1 MDRECFAHALAIH
14 HVSCAGRLGE
24 SSLPALPPMITP
36 KPFQQTYI
44 GNVLTLFRGAKSHL
58 DEVTSD
64 CERRRVFA
72 YNGACLLKAPTGAG
86 KTLIAGTVA
95 EQFSKEEKLVWLWFA
110 PFRGLV
116 GQAAMSLRDHHP
128 GLRVRDLTTDRRAA
142 GTLSGDTFVLTW
154 ASVVARS
161 ADARKVHTPGEQL
174 ATMGELLADLRGMGF
189 RIGVIIDEA
198 HHGIGAKTQ
207 SVEFFRDVLKPDYC
221 LMVTAT
227 PDDADA
233 EHFTKAAA
241 IKDLHRVTVSRE
253 EAVEAG
259 LVKEGVRSIAY
270 LSPPD
275 QAVLADFEA
284 AALQDACT
292 MHARIKRELAEA
304 KIGLVPLLMVQVGKD
319 KQAIEEAKRGLMA
332 LGFSEGSIMVHTA
345 EEPDEDFLSMAH
357 DETKEVLIFKMA
369 AALGFDAPR
378 AFCMVSMRPVR
389 DADFG
394 TQLIGRILRVH
405 QRLQG
410 RELPPVLRHGY
421 LFLAD
426 HDSQAGIST
435 AAEKINQLRSQ
446 LTATSPFVMLTRIG
460 GEPNLQLISNNQPTL
475 FPAAAE
481 ETGTAGRISMTDGET
496 SISPEDSKARSQG
509 LLDLLDALTAKA
521 RGTVEAVTSAEPAP
535 GVHRYALKPGMP
547 LRFLTQEL
555 PFDILEHLLS
565 CMEQQVAFSDRTLLT
580 ALAKDVQIIRVEKTH
595 LAATAQEEQRSII
608 QARIDLD
615 KAERQAQQLLLRQ
628 QYLSPKDLQDHL
640 LKRLAQEF
648 VSHGM
653 SEVAEDEERLE
664 AALSLILV
672 RFPGLLKEVEKT
684 CAARF
689 SFTRETEP
697 LPGFIESVDALPP
710 SFKNV
715 YGVFPPDL
723 NDWEVEFA
731 KLLDNDPSGTVLWWH
746 RNPVKKKHSVAIV
759 RPDGGRFFPDFV
771 VGVKGR
777 GVAKDGILLIE
788 TKHAIGSVDSKI
800 KAVIEHKDYGKALM
814 IHWKDW
820 HDPKNRVAMTVV
832 HDPAT
837 DKNVLDAVFR
847 CASMPTY

>member
-1 MDRECFAHALAIH
+1 
-14 HVSCAGRLGE
+14 
-24 SSLPALPPMITP
+24 MITP

-64 CERRRVFA
+64 SERRRVFA

-110 PFRGLV
+110 PFKGLV
-116 GQAAMSLRDHHP
+116 GQAGMSLRDHHP

-142 GTLSGDTFVLTW
+142 GTESGDTFVLTW

-161 ADARKVHTPGEQL
+161 ADARKIRADHEQL
-174 ATMGELLADLRGMGF
+174 ASLDDLLPDLRGMGF

-207 SVEFFRDVLKPDYC
+207 SVEFFKEVLKPDYC

-233 EHFTKAAA
+233 EHFMKAAA

-304 KIGLVPLLMVQVGKD
+304 KIDLTPLLMVQVGKD
-319 KQAIEEAKRGLMA
+319 KQAIEEAKRGLLL
-332 LGFSEGSIMVHTA
+332 LGFSESAIMVHTA
-345 EEPDEDFLSMAH
+345 DEPDEDFLSMAH

-378 AFCMVSMRPVR
+378 AFCMVSMRSVR

-410 RELPPVLRHGY
+410 RELPPLLRHGY

-426 HDSQAGIST
+426 HESQAGISN

-460 GEPNLQLISNNQPTL
+460 GEPNLQLIRNNQPIL
-475 FPAAAE
+475 FPAVPG
-481 ETGTAGRISMTDGET
+481 ETGAKDNAVMPGGEAPA
-496 SISPEDSKARSQG
+496 SPEENKARSQG
-509 LLDLLDALTAKA
+509 LLDLLDALTTKELDEKEFA
-521 RGTVEAVTSAEPAP
+521 TSAEPAP
-535 GVHRYALKPGMP
+535 GVHRYPLRQGVP
-547 LRFLTQEL
+547 LRFLTQDL

-580 ALAKDVQIIRVEKTH
+580 ALAKDVQIIRVETTI
-595 LAATAQEEQRSII
+595 LSNAVREEERSII
-608 QARIDLD
+608 QARIDLE

-640 LKRLAQEF
+640 LKRLAEEF

-664 AALSLILV
+664 AALALILV
-672 RFPGLLKEVEKT
+672 KYPGLLKEVEKS

-697 LPGFIESVDALPP
+697 LPGFIESADPLAP

-715 YGVFPPDL
+715 YGVYPPDL
-723 NDWEVEFA
+723 NPWEVEFA
-731 KLLDNDPSGTVLWWH
+731 RLLDNDPSGTVLWWH

-777 GVAKDGILLIE
+777 AVAKDGILLIE

-800 KAVIEHKDYGKALM
+800 KAVIEHKEYGRALM

-820 HDPKNRVAMTVV
+820 HDSKNRIAMTVAY
-832 HDPAT
+832 DPAT

-847 CASMPTY
+847 CTSLPTY

>member
-1 MDRECFAHALAIH
+1 
-14 HVSCAGRLGE
+14 
-24 SSLPALPPMITP
+24 MITP

-44 GNVLTLFRGAKSHL
+44 GNLLGLFRAAKSL
-58 DEVTSD
+58 YDEVTSD
-64 CERRRVFA
+64 FERRRVFA

-95 EQFSKEEKLVWLWFA
+95 EEFSQEEKLVWLWFA
-110 PFRGLV
+110 PFKGLV

-128 GLRVRDLTTDRRAA
+128 GLRVRDLSTDRRAA
-142 GTLSGDTFVLTW
+142 GTHTGDTFVLTW

-161 ADARKVHTPGEQL
+161 ADARKLRTDNEQL
-174 ATMGELLADLRGMGF
+174 ASLDDFLADLRSAGF

-207 SVEFFRDVLKPDYC
+207 SVEFFRDVLQPDYT

-233 EHFTKAAA
+233 EHFMKAAA
-241 IKDLHRVTVSRE
+241 IKDLHRVQVSRE

-270 LSPPD
+270 ISPPD

-292 MHARIKRELAEA
+292 MHARIKQELAA
-304 KIGLVPLLMVQVGKD
+304 AGINLVPLLMVQAGSSESIKE
-319 KQAIEEAKRGLMA
+319 IRHGLLG
-332 LGFSEGSIMVHTA
+332 LGFSEETISTHTSD
-345 EEPDEDFLSMAH
+345 EPDENFLSLAH

-378 AFCMVSMRPVR
+378 AFCMVSMRPIKST
-389 DADFG
+389 DFG

-405 QRLQG
+405 KRLQG
-410 RELPPVLRHGY
+410 RELPPLLRHGY

-435 AAEKINQLRSQ
+435 AAEKINQLKSQ
-446 LTATSPFVMLTRIG
+446 LTQTSPFVMLTKVG
-460 GEPNLQLISNNQPTL
+460 GEPNLQLISNNQPIL
-475 FPAAAE
+475 FPSAPE
-481 ETGTAGRISMTDGET
+481 EVGAAGRSALPGEE
-496 SISPEDSKARSQG
+496 SASPDESKARSQG
-509 LLDLLDALTAKA
+509 LLDLLDALTAKTRA
-521 RGTVEAVTSAEPAP
+521 EIAPEAEAAP
-535 GVHRYALKPGMP
+535 GVHRYPLKQGMP

-555 PFDILEHLLS
+555 PLDILEHLLT
-565 CMEQQVAFSDRTLLT
+565 CMEQQVAFDNRALLT
-580 ALAKDVQIIRVEKTH
+580 ALAKDVQIIRIEKAH
-595 LAATAQEEQRSII
+595 FANAQEEQRSII
-608 QARIDLD
+608 QARIDLE
-615 KAERQAQQLLLRQ
+615 KAERQAQLMLMRQ
-628 QYLSPKDLQDHL
+628 TYLSPKELQDHL
-640 LKRLAQEF
+640 LKRLAEEF
-648 VSHGM
+648 VNHGL

-672 RFPGLLKEVEKT
+672 RYPALLKDVEKA
-684 CAARF
+684 CAAKF
-689 SFTRETEP
+689 SFTREAEP
-697 LPGFIESVDALPP
+697 LPGFVESLEPLSP

-715 YGVFPPDL
+715 YGVFPSDL
-723 NDWEVEFA
+723 NEWEVEFA
-731 KLLDNDPSGTVLWWH
+731 KLLDNDTSGTVLWWH

-771 VGVKGR
+771 VGVKNRTIG
-777 GVAKDGILLIE
+777 KDGIQLIE

-800 KAVIEHKDYGKALM
+800 KAVIEHKDYGRALM

-820 HDPKNRVAMTVV
+820 HDPKNRVAMTVTY
-832 HDPAT
+832 DPAT
-837 DKNVLDAVFR
+837 DKNLLDAVFR
-847 CASMPTY
+847 CAAMPTY

>member
-1 MDRECFAHALAIH
+1 
-14 HVSCAGRLGE
+14 
-24 SSLPALPPMITP
+24 MITP
-36 KPFQQTYI
+36 KPFQQIYI
-44 GNVLTLFRGAKSHL
+44 SNVLTLFRGAKSHL
-58 DEVTSD
+58 DEVTTD
-64 CERRRVFA
+64 FERRRVFA

-86 KTLIAGTVA
+86 KTLIAGSVA
-95 EQFSKEEKLVWLWFA
+95 EQLSKEEKVVWLWFA
-110 PFRGLV
+110 PFKGLV

-128 GLRVRDLTTDRRAA
+128 GLRVRDLSTDRRAG
-142 GTLSGDTFVLTW
+142 GTKSGDTFVLTW

-161 ADARKVHTPGEQL
+161 ADARKVHTPGEQHS
-174 ATMGELLADLRGMGF
+174 TMGELLADLRGMGF

-233 EHFTKAAA
+233 ERFTKAAA

-304 KIGLVPLLMVQVGKD
+304 KINLVPLMMVQVGKD
-319 KQAIEEAKRGLMA
+319 KQAIEEAKRGLHA
-332 LGFSEGSIMVHTA
+332 LGFSESSIMVHTA
-345 EEPDEDFLSMAH
+345 DEPDEDFLSMAH

-389 DADFG
+389 DSDFG

-410 RELPPVLRHGY
+410 CELPAVLRYGY

-426 HDSQAGIST
+426 HESQAGISN

-460 GEPNLQLISNNQPTL
+460 GESNLQLISNNQPIL
-475 FPAAAE
+475 FPAAPEPQGGKEAKKSGPSDEVQDSSE
-481 ETGTAGRISMTDGET
+481 E
-496 SISPEDSKARSQG
+496 SKARSQG

-521 RGTVEAVTSAEPAP
+521 RNEAEAAPSAEPEP
-535 GVHRYALKPGMP
+535 GIHRHSLKQGMP
-547 LRFLTQEL
+547 LRFLTQDL
-555 PFDILEHLLS
+555 PFDILDHLLS
-565 CMEQQVAFSDRTLLT
+565 CMEQQVAFSDRTILT

-595 LAATAQEEQRSII
+595 LGTLVQEEQRSII

-615 KAERQAQQLLLRQ
+615 KAERQAQQMLLRQ

-640 LKRLAQEF
+640 LKRLAEEF

-672 RFPGLLKEVEKT
+672 RYPGILKEVEKQ

-697 LPGFIESVDALPP
+697 LPGFIESADVLPP

-715 YGVFPPDL
+715 YGVYPPDL
-723 NDWEVEFA
+723 NPWEVEFA
-731 KLLDNDPSGTVLWWH
+731 RNLDNDPSGTVLWWH
-746 RNPVKKKHSVAIV
+746 RNPPRKKHSVAIV

-771 VGVKGR
+771 VGVKNR
-777 GVAKDGILLIE
+777 TVAKEGILLIE

-800 KAVIEHKDYGKALM
+800 KAVIEHKEYGKALM

-820 HDPKNRVAMTVV
+820 HDPKNRIAMTVTY
-832 HDPAT
+832 DPAT
-837 DKNVLDAVFR
+837 DKNVLDTVFR
-847 CASMPTY
+847 CGAMPTY

>member
-1 MDRECFAHALAIH
+1 
-14 HVSCAGRLGE
+14 
-24 SSLPALPPMITP
+24 MITP

-64 CERRRVFA
+64 FERRRVFA

-95 EQFSKEEKLVWLWFA
+95 EQFCKEEKLVWLWFA
-110 PFRGLV
+110 PFKGLV
-116 GQAAMSLRDHHP
+116 GQAGMSLRDHHP
-128 GLRVRDLTTDRRAA
+128 GLRVRDLSTDRRAS
-142 GTLSGDTFVLTW
+142 GTQSGDTFVLTW

-161 ADARKVHTPGEQL
+161 ADARKIRADHEQL
-174 ATMGELLADLRGMGF
+174 ASLDDLLPDLRGMGF

-207 SVEFFRDVLKPDYC
+207 SVEFFKEVLKPDYC

-233 EHFTKAAA
+233 EHFMKAAV

-292 MHARIKRELAEA
+292 MHARIKRELAEE
-304 KIGLVPLLMVQVGKD
+304 KIDLTPLLMVQVGKD
-319 KQAIEEAKRGLMA
+319 KQAIEEAKRGLLS
-332 LGFSEGSIMVHTA
+332 LGFSESAIMVHTA
-345 EEPDEDFLSMAH
+345 DEPDEDFLSMAH

-378 AFCMVSMRPVR
+378 AFCMVSMRSVR

-410 RELPPVLRHGY
+410 RELPPLLRHGY

-426 HDSQAGIST
+426 HESQAGISN

-460 GEPNLQLISNNQPTL
+460 GEPNLQLIRNNQPVL
-475 FPAAAE
+475 FPAVPE
-481 ETGTAGRISMTDGET
+481 ETGTKDNAVMTGGEAPT
-496 SISPEDSKARSQG
+496 SPEEIRARSQG
-509 LLDLLDALTAKA
+509 LLDLLDALTTKA
-521 RGTVEAVTSAEPAP
+521 RNEAETATSAEPAP
-535 GVHRYALKPGMP
+535 DVHRYPLRQGMP
-547 LRFLTQEL
+547 LRFLTQDL

-580 ALAKDVQIIRVEKTH
+580 ALAKDVQIIRVETTI
-595 LAATAQEEQRSII
+595 LSNAVREEERSII
-608 QARIDLD
+608 QARIDLE

-640 LKRLAQEF
+640 LKRLAEEF

-664 AALSLILV
+664 AALALILV
-672 RFPGLLKEVEKT
+672 KYPGLLKEVEKS

-697 LPGFIESVDALPP
+697 LPGFIESADPLAP

-715 YGVFPPDL
+715 YGVYPSDL
-723 NDWEVEFA
+723 NPWEVEFA
-731 KLLDNDPSGTVLWWH
+731 RLLDNDPSGTVLWWH

-777 GVAKDGILLIE
+777 AVAKDGILLIE

-800 KAVIEHKDYGKALM
+800 KAVIEHKEYGRALM

-820 HDPKNRVAMTVV
+820 HDPKNRIAMTVAY
-832 HDPAT
+832 DPAT
-837 DKNVLDAVFR
+837 DKNMLDAVFR
-847 CASMPTY
+847 CAALPTY

>member
-1 MDRECFAHALAIH
+1 
-14 HVSCAGRLGE
+14 
-24 SSLPALPPMITP
+24 MITP

-64 CERRRVFA
+64 FERRRVFA

-110 PFRGLV
+110 PFKGLV

-142 GTLSGDTFVLTW
+142 GTQSGDTFVLTW
-154 ASVVARS
+154 ASVVART
-161 ADARKVHTPGEQL
+161 ADARKVRTDHEQL
-174 ATMGELLADLRGMGF
+174 ASLDDLLPDLRDMGF

-207 SVEFFRDVLKPDYC
+207 SVEFFKEVLKPDYC

-233 EHFTKAAA
+233 EHFTKAAG

-304 KIGLVPLLMVQVGKD
+304 KINLVPLLMVQVGKD
-319 KQAIEEAKRGLMA
+319 KQAIEEAKRGLLA
-332 LGFSEGSIMVHTA
+332 LGFSEGSIMIHTA

-357 DETKEVLIFKMA
+357 DETKEVLVFKMA

-410 RELPPVLRHGY
+410 SELPPLLRHGY

-426 HDSQAGIST
+426 HESQAGISN

-460 GEPNLQLISNNQPTL
+460 GEPNLQLIRNNQPIL
-475 FPAAAE
+475 FPTAAE
-481 ETGTAGRISMTDGET
+481 DVAVPGHCEPPGDAPA
-496 SISPEDSKARSQG
+496 SPDESKARSQG
-509 LLDLLDALTAKA
+509 LLDLLDALTAEVRNDA
-521 RGTVEAVTSAEPAP
+521 EVTPSTEPAP
-535 GVHRYALKPGMP
+535 GVYRHQLRPGMP
-547 LRFLTQEL
+547 LRFLTQDL

-595 LAATAQEEQRSII
+595 LAGKVGEEERSII
-608 QARIDLD
+608 QARIDLE

-640 LKRLAQEF
+640 LKRLAEEF

-672 RFPGLLKEVEKT
+672 KYPGLLKDVEKQ

-697 LPGFIESVDALPP
+697 LPGHIESADALTP

-715 YGVFPPDL
+715 YGIYPPDL
-723 NDWEVEFA
+723 NPWEVEFA

-771 VGVKGR
+771 VGVKDR
-777 GVAKDGILLIE
+777 SVAKDGILLIE

-800 KAVIEHKDYGKALM
+800 KAVIEHKEYGRALM

-820 HDPKNRVAMTVV
+820 HDPKNRVAMTVTY
-832 HDPAT
+832 DPGT
-837 DKNVLDAVFR
+837 DKNLLDAVFR
-847 CASMPTY
+847 CSAMPTY

>member
-1 MDRECFAHALAIH
+1 
-14 HVSCAGRLGE
+14 
-24 SSLPALPPMITP
+24 MITP

-44 GNVLTLFRGAKSHL
+44 GNVLGLFRAAKSL
-58 DEVTSD
+58 YDEVSSNF
-64 CERRRVFA
+64 ERRRVFS

-95 EQFSKEEKLVWLWFA
+95 ERFSQEEKLVWLWFA

-128 GLRVRDLTTDRRAA
+128 GLRVRDLATDRRAA
-142 GTLSGDTFVLTW
+142 GTESGDTFVLTW

-161 ADARKVHTPGEQL
+161 ADARKVHTAAEHL
-174 ATMGELLADLRGMGF
+174 STMEELLDDLRGMGF

-207 SVEFFRDVLKPDYC
+207 SVEFFREMLKPDYC

-233 EHFTKAAA
+233 EQFIKAAA

-253 EAVEAG
+253 EAVNAG

-270 LSPPD
+270 ISPPD
-275 QAVLADFEA
+275 QVVLADFEA

-292 MHARIKRELAEA
+292 MHARIKQELADA
-304 KIGLVPLLMVQVGKD
+304 GIDLTPLLMVQASSDENIVE
-319 KQAIEEAKRGLMA
+319 IRRSLLA
-332 LGFSEGSIMVHTA
+332 LGFSEEMISVHTSN
-345 EEPDEDFLSMAH
+345 EPDENFLSLAH

-378 AFCMVSMRPVR
+378 AFCMASMRPIKNT
-389 DADFG
+389 DYG

-426 HDSQAGIST
+426 HDSQAGISN
-435 AAEKINQLRSQ
+435 AAEKINRLKSQ
-446 LTATSPFVMLTRIG
+446 LTQTSPFVMLTKIG
-460 GEPNLQLISNNQPTL
+460 GEANLQLVSHNQPTL
-475 FPAAAE
+475 FPPAPPAE
-481 ETGTAGRISMTDGET
+481 PGGGAKT
-496 SISPEDSKARSQG
+496 SSPGATPDAEARARNQG
-509 LLDLLDALTAKA
+509 LLDLLESLSTKT
-521 RGTVEAVTSAEPAP
+521 RREASASAEPAP
-535 GVHRYALKPGMP
+535 GTHRYVLKQGVP

-555 PFDILEHLLS
+555 PLELEHLLS
-565 CMEQQVAFSDRTLLT
+565 CMEQQVAFNDGALLA
-580 ALAKDVQIIRVEKTH
+580 ALAKDVQVIRIEKTH
-595 LAATAQEEQRSII
+595 LSHLEEETRSVI
-608 QARIDLD
+608 QTRIDIQ

-628 QYLSPKDLQDHL
+628 HYLSPKDLQDHL
-640 LKRLAQEF
+640 LKRLADEF
-648 VSHGM
+648 VNHGM
-653 SEVAEDEERLE
+653 TEVANDEERLE
-664 AALSLILV
+664 AALALILV
-672 RFPGLLKEVEKT
+672 RRPGLLKEVEKS
-684 CAARF
+684 CSARF

-697 LPGFIESVDALPP
+697 LPGFIESTEPLAP
-710 SFKNV
+710 SFKNM
-715 YGVFPPDL
+715 YGIFPTDL

-731 KLLDNDPSGTVLWWH
+731 KLLDNDASGTVLWWH
-746 RNPVKKKHSVAIV
+746 RNPPRKKHSVAIV
-759 RPDGGRFFPDFV
+759 RPDGGRFFPDFI

-777 GVAKDGILLIE
+777 AVAKDGILLIE

-800 KAVIEHKDYGKALM
+800 KSVIEHKEYGKALM

-820 HDPKNRVAMTVV
+820 HDPKNRIPMTVAY
-832 HDPAT
+832 DPGA
-837 DKNVLDAVFR
+837 DNNVLDAVFR
-847 CASMPTY
+847 CAAMPTY